1 MWYKGFNPTQRLS
14 KNSCLKFFF
23 SFCFYGLSVLF
34 FKVIYVACNRTKS
47 FFRWPALVN
56 IITSCSSSPPFLF
69 LTAPVT
75 GNKRR
80 ATSYRDRKQEAV
92 GVWRGGWF
100 PGAGRETETPPSPPA
115 TLSVTSSSPPR
126 QPQSRQN
133 TDDGANLQ
141 TCTQPLKW
149 LQLVN

>member
-75 GNKRR
+75 GSKRR

-100 PGAGRETETPPSPPA
+100 PGAGRETETPPISPSHPLCDIIQSTETA
-115 TLSVTSSSPPR
+115 TKQAEYRWWSQSADMHTAIEMTATS
-126 QPQSRQN
+126 
-133 TDDGANLQ
+133 
-141 TCTQPLKW
+141 
-149 LQLVN
+149 